1 MKLISRPQ
9 EGLGTFFGTMR
20 KIKIIY
26 GAYSALGGG
35 RKESNNT
42 STKKAK
48 VQTCKAEMLS
58 WSNPPNIC
66 LPSNFSIIFETKSAI
81 KYSFP
86 YQILSIT
93 DRIMHGEG
101 CMQSKASSQLH
112 PIHASLMILKQYS
125 LED

>member
-1 MKLISRPQ
+1 MEDVSNKRNDARHEHLENKKATAMENYEFIKNNKVLQMKLISRPQ

-58 WSNPPNIC
+58 
-66 LPSNFSIIFETKSAI
+66 
-81 KYSFP
+81 
-86 YQILSIT
+86 
-93 DRIMHGEG
+93 
-101 CMQSKASSQLH
+101 
-112 PIHASLMILKQYS
+112 
-125 LED
+125 